1 MRRIYPTYRSYPT
14 ALLALALAV
23 ALGGGVARAA
33 AQEAGQQGGGGRG
46 QFAGMQRMGG
56 EVTAVN
62 GATITV
68 KTEDGSTLQIVTTD
82 NTRMMKGQ
90 GVTVK
95 VAEVKAGDGV
105 MAAGNLDAPNK
116 TLHAAMLFVT
126 DAEQVKKL
134 RENMGKTY
142 IAGKVTA
149 IDVDNLKM
157 TVQRQDGV
165 SQVIGFDETTSFKRG
180 ARGGRGGG
188 FGVGGP
194 GGAAPAEGGE
204 SITLGDIKVGDN
216 VMGQGAIKGGVFVPG
231 VLNVMTPRA
240 PRGSGGPVGPA
251 GSPPASPPATP
262 QQ

>member
-23 ALGGGVARAA
+23 ALGAGAA
-33 AQEAGQQGGGGRG
+33 AQEPGSQGGGGRG
-46 QFAGMQRMGG
+46 QFAGMQRIGG

-68 KTEDGSTLQIVTTD
+68 KAEDGSTVQIVTTD
-82 NTRMMKGQ
+82 NTRMMKAQ

-95 VAEVKAGDGV
+95 AADLKVGDGV
-105 MAAGNLDAPNK
+105 AAAGNLDAPNK

-149 IDVDNLKM
+149 IDTDNLKM

-188 FGVGGP
+188 FGLGGP
-194 GGAAPAEGGE
+194 GGAAAPAEGGE

-216 VMGQGAIKGGVFVPG
+216 IMGQGAIKGGVFVPG

-240 PRGSGGPVGPA
+240 PRGSGGPGGAA
-251 GSPPASPPATP
+251 GSPPPSPATP